1 MKKFLLLSLE
11 LIELILAIFLALN
24 MAFFGFDDYYG
35 VISFNDKFYI
45 AYIEYFSLIVLAG
58 IEIIIRKKVYSRFLF
73 IIIGLFPFFSEK
85 DNLNR
90 ATVLSIYSILV
101 IIFLLLTITFDS
113 SKKSDEL
120 SVNNL
125 PAGIVRTKDNLILS
139 LAIYICIFACIC
151 AFFAFENKIIAFS
164 LIGIN
169 CVCFFIFIIMF
180 SYNDPIKKINKE
192 FLDSANYLEY
202 LKKFETFEKEKLHR
216 DTIIYLKLL
225 KLSGLYFYNEKKYF
239 ELCRQIEEPKF
250 YTYKE
255 FYKIQMANYYIN
267 MKDRENS
274 SRYIKSIKDKNAKKE
289 LNNMFELAFGISKEC
304 PNLPIEGVNTFPR
317 LANLE
322 AYLTYYINKNDYDNA
337 KKYAQ
342 MILDMNLVFPSIN
355 EKCKNILSSN
365 NDIF

>member
-85 DNLNR
+85 DNLNK
-90 ATVLSIYSILV
+90 ATVLSIYSILGMSP
-101 IIFLLLTITFDS
+101 ISLNFLRLASLFSTS

-169 CVCFFIFIIMF
+169 CICFFIFIIMF
-180 SYNDPIKKINKE
+180 SYNDPIKKIN
-192 FLDSANYLEY
+192 N
-202 LKKFETFEKEKLHR
+202 
-216 DTIIYLKLL
+216 
-225 KLSGLYFYNEKKYF
+225 
-239 ELCRQIEEPKF
+239 
-250 YTYKE
+250 
-255 FYKIQMANYYIN
+255 
-267 MKDRENS
+267 
-274 SRYIKSIKDKNAKKE
+274 
-289 LNNMFELAFGISKEC
+289 
-304 PNLPIEGVNTFPR
+304 V
-317 LANLE
+317 
-322 AYLTYYINKNDYDNA
+322 
-337 KKYAQ
+337 
-342 MILDMNLVFPSIN
+342 
-355 EKCKNILSSN
+355 
-365 NDIF
+365 